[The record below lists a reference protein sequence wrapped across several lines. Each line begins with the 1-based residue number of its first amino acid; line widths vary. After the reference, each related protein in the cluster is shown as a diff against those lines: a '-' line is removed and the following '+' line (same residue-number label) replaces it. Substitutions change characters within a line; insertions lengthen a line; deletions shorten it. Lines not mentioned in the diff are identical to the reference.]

1 MSIAKFLLLSL
12 IAILYFGCDTKN
24 INSQTFV
31 KSYITNDIN
40 SGNVINKPSSVG
52 KITLPDDYKR
62 IPAPEKS
69 FGNYLR
75 SFPIAD
81 DQIVHL
87 YNGEKKRNQ
96 NAQYAVLKIDVGNRD
111 LQQCADAVMRLRAEY
126 LFQNKMYD
134 DIAFNFTSGDKAA
147 FSQYA
152 KGYRAVINGNNVR
165 WIKKGKE
172 DYSYKN
178 FRKYMNLV
186 FSYAGTH
193 SLSKELKKIN
203 NMEEI
208 NIGDVFIKGGFPG
221 HAIIVMDVAKHKTS
235 GKKIFLLAQSYM
247 PAQDIHILKNPNN
260 SNLNPWYSADFGEK
274 LYTPEWTFDKT
285 QLKRWQ

>member
-1 MSIAKFLLLSL
+1 MSLLKSLLLSL
-12 IAILYFGCDTKN
+12 IPILLLGCDSN
-24 INSQTFV
+24 NVNSQTFV
-31 KSYITNDIN
+31 KSYFNESIN
-40 SGNVINKPSSVG
+40 SENNLETLSSVG
-52 KITLPDDYKR
+52 KITLPSNYKR

-87 YNGEKKRNQ
+87 YNGEEKRNQ

-126 LFQNKMYD
+126 LFQNKRYD
-134 DIAFNFTSGDKAA
+134 KIAFNFTSGDEAS

-152 KGYRAVINGNNVR
+152 KGYRAVINGNNVS
-165 WIKKGKE
+165 WVKKGKE

-193 SLSKELKKIN
+193 SLSKELKNIDN
-203 NMEEI
+203 LEDI

-221 HAIIVMDVAKHKTS
+221 HAVIVMDVAKHKTS

-247 PAQDIHILKNPNN
+247 PAQDIHILKNPN
-260 SNLNPWYSADFGEK
+260 STALNPWYSADFKDK
-274 LYTPEWTFDKT
+274 LYTPEWTFDKN
-285 QLKRWQ
+285 QLKRW